1 MLGDRFL
8 SLIET
13 KEELSNRRIL
23 HIRSFFNNIYIF
35 EHIKPENKD
44 EKYLIIWYSLNIN
57 KDKLETDVEIMAGG
71 DEQLKIFI
79 EKFNGQGK
87 EMFKIVFSNRNEIP
101 VVNNF
106 LTKIEVAADVLD
118 DIKGQE
124 GFD

>member
-13 KEELSNRRIL
+13 KEELSNGRIL
-23 HIRSFFNNIYIF
+23 YLRSLFNNIYIF
-35 EHIKPENKD
+35 EHIKPENQD

-87 EMFKIVFSNRNEIP
+87 EMFKIFFSNRDEIP
-101 VVNNF
+101 IINSF
-106 LTKIEVAADVLD
+106 LTKIEVAANILD